1 MLSPERMGAPTR
13 FHKGIIDLSGSGRK
27 LDGAPKRS
35 SPRSANLLPAAPD
48 RLPFF
53 DRFEDGDVAD
63 RVGGDLERILVED
76 HQIGELARLEGA
88 LRVLVYPRSTLRYF
102 VSSSLVNLRPLGPS
116 SGRQTRETAPF
127 GWTECGI
134 YRPRTFAA
142 QPPLDAAPGGRIP
155 PAAGPPAPP
164 LVAYRGGKRFISTPH
179 AHP

>member
-1 MLSPERMGAPTR
+1 MGAPTR
-13 FHKGIIDLSGSGRK
+13 FHKGIIDLPGSGRK

-35 SPRSANLLPAAPD
+35 SPCSAYFSPRRQIVFPSLIVSRMAISPIVSEGTSSGFFSRITRPASLP
-48 RLPFF
+48 
-53 DRFEDGDVAD
+53 GV
-63 RVGGDLERILVED
+63 
-76 HQIGELARLEGA
+76 GA

-102 VSSSLVNLRPLGPS
+102 VSSSLANLRPLGPS

>member
-1 MLSPERMGAPTR
+1 MGAPTR
-13 FHKGIIDLSGSGRK
+13 FHKGIIDLPGSGRK

-35 SPRSANLLPAAPD
+35 SPCSAHSSPRRQIVFRSLNCLENGNL
-48 RLPFF
+48 
-53 DRFEDGDVAD
+53 AD

-102 VSSSLVNLRPLGPS
+102 VSSSLANLRPLGPS

-127 GWTECGI
+127 GWKESGI

-142 QPPLDAAPGGRIP
+142 
-155 PAAGPPAPP
+155 
-164 LVAYRGGKRFISTPH
+164 
-179 AHP
+179 